1 MQRQLVSV
9 EKLLVHGFPVQEMVF
24 PEKVTDVH
32 IESLGGN
39 TMHLKCVGLAMLMA
53 SALVDWGLPQSQ
65 LGRRFSRPQAARRP
79 RSAKKGTPGTKRA
92 RRSHGSAGS
101 YNGRKRGGP
110 LASGRVRTSARLPS
124 GSSGG
129 VRRRP
134 ASAGAKR
141 QRAGSKGS
149 QVVSRWG

>member
-1 MQRQLVSV
+1 M
-9 EKLLVHGFPVQEMVF
+9 EKLLAHGFPVQEMVF
-24 PEKVTDVH
+24 PEKVTDAH

-53 SALVDWGLPQSQ
+53 SALVDWSLPQSQ
-65 LGRRFSRPQAARRP
+65 LGRRFAQSQAARRP
-79 RSAKKGTPGTKRA
+79 RSAPKGSPGTKRA

-101 YNGRKRGGP
+101 HGGRKRVGP
-110 LASGRVRTSARLPS
+110 SA
-124 GSSGG
+124 GG

-141 QRAGSKGS
+141 QRAGFSGS